1 MRSLAL
7 ILGIFLSIVQSV
19 FAADYIP
26 PQAFTYKETIKT
38 ELDTLFPNIP
48 NYNYVPALIEHESC
62 ISLKHKRCWNPAS
75 ELLTKREQG
84 LGFFQHTRA
93 FREDGSTRFDVV
105 ADMKNKYKETL
116 KEASWDTLKTRPD
129 IQIRMGVLGLRD
141 NFKSLYSV
149 KDENVRLQMTDA
161 AHNTGLGNVNK
172 KRRACALAAGCNPQL
187 WFGHVE
193 KQCIGHTKVLYGNRS
208 ACDIV
213 TYHVKDV
220 YKLRMPK
227 YERKYFTAEDRS

>member
-1 MRSLAL
+1 MRSIAL
-7 ILGIFLSIVQSV
+7 ILGMFLTISSV
-19 FAADYIP
+19 FAQTGYIP
-26 PQAFTYKETIKT
+26 PQAFQYRQTIQN
-38 ELDTLFPNIP
+38 ELDNLFPNIP

-62 ISLKHKRCWNPAS
+62 ISLKHKRCWNPTS

-84 LGFFQHTRA
+84 LGLFQHTRA
-93 FREDGSTRFDVV
+93 FRADGTTRFDAVG
-105 ADMKNKYKETL
+105 DMKARYKETL

-141 NFKSLYSV
+141 NFKSLYSIR
-149 KDENVRLQMTDA
+149 DENVRLQMTDA

-172 KRRACALAAGCNPQL
+172 KRRACGVAAGCNPQL

-213 TYHVKDV
+213 TNHVKDV
-220 YKLRMPK
+220 YKVRMPK
-227 YERKYFTAEDRS
+227 YEKQYFTLKETP

>member
-1 MRSLAL
+1 MRSIAL
-7 ILGIFLSIVQSV
+7 ILGMFLTISSV
-19 FAADYIP
+19 FAQTDYIP
-26 PQAFTYKETIKT
+26 PQAFQYRQTIQN
-38 ELDTLFPNIP
+38 ELDNLFPNIP

-62 ISLKHKRCWNPAS
+62 ISLKHKRCWNPTS

-84 LGFFQHTRA
+84 LGLFQHTRA
-93 FREDGSTRFDVV
+93 FRADGTTRFDAV
-105 ADMKNKYKETL
+105 ADMKARYKETL

-141 NFKSLYSV
+141 NFKSLYSIR
-149 KDENVRLQMTDA
+149 DENVRLQMTDA

-172 KRRACALAAGCNPQL
+172 KRRACGIAAGCNPQL

-213 TYHVKDV
+213 THHVKDV
-220 YKLRMPK
+220 YKVRMPK
-227 YERKYFTAEDRS
+227 YQKQYFTLKETP